1 MWITKK
7 EYELMYVRIERLQKE
22 KQEAISKALE
32 YEKLIRTFLRKERKT
47 QNYRSVQNVLNKLE
61 TEVEGIGGELWEEHN
76 NKLY

>member
-7 EYELMYVRIERLQKE
+7 EYELMYARIERMQKE

-61 TEVEGIGGELWEEHN
+61 TEVEGIGGEL
-76 NKLY
+76 

>member
-61 TEVEGIGGELWEEHN
+61 TEVEGIGGEL
-76 NKLY
+76 

>member
-7 EYELMYVRIERLQKE
+7 EYELIYARINRLQKE
-22 KQEAISKALE
+22 KQEAISRALE

-61 TEVEGIGGELWEEHN
+61 TEVEGIGGEIWE
-76 NKLY
+76 KVKKK

>member
-7 EYELMYVRIERLQKE
+7 EYELMYARIERLQKE
-22 KQEAISKALE
+22 KQEAISKTLE

-61 TEVEGIGGELWEEHN
+61 TEVEGIGGEL
-76 NKLY
+76 